1 MTTESKIRAAYT
13 ANIATGMD
21 AKTAAITVAADMICA
36 ALAAGWDKEII
47 SNIPRTVFE
56 TV

>member
-1 MTTESKIRAAYT
+1 MTTESKIRTAYAA
-13 ANIATGMD
+13 NLATGMD

-47 SNIPRTVFE
+47 ANIPRTVFA